1 MWIFYAINHAVLSVL
16 YILYRIRGIV
26 LIFTDCQWF
35 CIIIV
40 ISKVKNKQLVTKKV
54 FSYMSF
60 SCDITYQE
68 NTDLYT
74 GKENVKQNATQLKM
88 TLPWHDML

>member
-1 MWIFYAINHAVLSVL
+1 
-16 YILYRIRGIV
+16 
-26 LIFTDCQWF
+26 
-35 CIIIV
+35 
-40 ISKVKNKQLVTKKV
+40 
-54 FSYMSF
+54 MSF

-68 NTDLYT
+68 NTDLYM